1 MNTLWRASFADSLAP
16 VVQKIFRNGISAT
29 FLLVVLV
36 CYRPDRTLVKTKDG
50 PPIKAKMAQKRPL
63 CLIKRFFL
71 KGLHNLQTLNSEAI
85 ARPFKRLPDPQSVKL
100 KMV

>member
-16 VVQKIFRNGISAT
+16 VVQKIFRKGISAT

-50 PPIKAKMAQKRPL
+50 PPIRAKNGTETPTML
-63 CLIKRFFL
+63 
-71 KGLHNLQTLNSEAI
+71 
-85 ARPFKRLPDPQSVKL
+85 D
-100 KMV
+100 